1 MTEHVLVTDDG
12 PVRVIRMNRPDKKN
26 ALTHAMYAAMT
37 DALNSANGNDAIRA
51 IVFAGVQG
59 AFTAGND
66 LQDFLAIATATEGL
80 ARPVR
85 DFLPALVHCQKPMVA
100 AVSGIAVGVGTTMLL
115 HCDHVVAANT
125 AKLMTPFTSL
135 GLVPEAAS
143 SLLGPRVMGHARA
156 FTFLVMGRPLDAM
169 QAKEAGIVNTVVAP
183 EEVDSEAMKAA
194 REIAALPPGAVAAS
208 RRLLKGPPEELIARI
223 DEEAELFKVRLRSAE
238 ARAAFEKFLSKGK

>member
-1 MTEHVLVTDDG
+1 MTEHVIVTDEG
-12 PVRVIRMNRPDKKN
+12 AVRVIRMNRPDKKN

-37 DALNSANGNDAIRA
+37 NALNSANDNDAIRA
-51 IVFAGVQG
+51 IVFCGVQG

-85 DFLPALVHCQKPMVA
+85 DFLPALVHCRKPMVA
-100 AVSGIAVGVGTTMLL
+100 AVSGIAVGVGTTMLF
-115 HCDHVVAANT
+115 HCDHVVASNT

-156 FTFLVMGRPLDAM
+156 FTFLVMGRPLDAL

-183 EEVDSEAMKAA
+183 EDVDSEAMKAA

-208 RRLLKGPPEELIARI
+208 RRLLKGQPEELIARI
-223 DEEAELFKVRLRSAE
+223 DEEAELFKERLKSAE
-238 ARAAFEKFLSKGK
+238 ARAAFEKFLSKSK